1 MNDLNQI
8 EKQVLIEAPVSKV
21 WKAVTNAKEFS
32 SWFGFN
38 FSGEFEVGKAMKGS
52 FGDGINE
59 TEIINYQKKLGV
71 KPSGVNMPKGDIV
84 FCTVESMKPE
94 TYFSFRWIPYSIDA
108 EADPENEPTTL
119 VEFIFE
125 EVAKGTQLTIRE
137 SGFDQVPSH
146 RRERAFRMNEGGWAG
161 QSKNVKSYVEKA

>member
-1 MNDLNQI
+1 MSELNQI

-21 WKAVTNAKEFS
+21 WKAVTSAKEFS

-38 FSGEFEVGKAMKGS
+38 FNEEFEVGKAMKGS

-59 TEIINYQKKLGV
+59 TEIISYQKKLGV
-71 KPSGVNMPKGDIV
+71 KPSGVNMPQGDIV

-94 TYFSFRWIPYSIDA
+94 TYFSFRWIPYSVDA